1 MEIKRFFVEPSCVR
15 DGKVY
20 VEGNTYK
27 HLALVLRAKVGYKVI
42 ICVNDGKELNCTIES
57 ITKDTAVLKIDSEV
71 IADKRKVGVTLY
83 AALLKNSKLD
93 YVIQK
98 AVELGVKDFVP
109 FTSKRTVESKF
120 NIERARTIALES
132 AQQCGSS
139 FLTNIHEPISFED
152 LLTKLKS
159 HEISILAYEDENKAT
174 ICSVLNEETD
184 IALVVGPEGGFEPDE
199 VESVKKEN
207 VKVVTLGKRIL
218 RADTASIVFSALV
231 LDARGEL
238 DYDE

>member
-1 MEIKRFFVEPSCVR
+1 MEIKRFFVDPSCVK

-20 VEGNTYK
+20 VEGSTYK

-57 ITKDTAVLKIDSEV
+57 ISKDNAILNIDSEV
-71 IADKRKVGVTLY
+71 IADARKVGVTLY

-109 FTSKRTVESKF
+109 FTSRRAVETKF

-139 FLTNIHEPISFED
+139 FLTNIHEPISFET
-152 LLTKLKS
+152 LLTRLNK
-159 HEISILAYEDENKAT
+159 HEISILAYEDENKST
-174 ICSVLNEETD
+174 ISSVLKEETD
-184 IALVVGPEGGFEPDE
+184 IALVVGPEGGFETEE
-199 VESVKKEN
+199 VESVKKIGA
-207 VKVVTLGKRIL
+207 KVVTLGKRIL

-231 LDARGEL
+231 LNARGEL
-238 DYDE
+238 DYD

>member
-1 MEIKRFFVEPSCVR
+1 MEIKRFFVDPSCVK

-20 VEGNTYK
+20 VEGSTYK

-57 ITKDTAVLKIDSEV
+57 ISKDNAILNIDSEK
-71 IADKRKVGVTLY
+71 IADARKVGVTLY

-109 FTSKRTVESKF
+109 FTSKRTVETKF

-132 AQQCGSS
+132 AQQCGSP
-139 FLTNIHEPISFED
+139 FLTNIHEPISFEE
-152 LLTKLKS
+152 LLTKLNN

-174 ICSVLNEETD
+174 ISSVLKEETD
-184 IALVVGPEGGFEPDE
+184 IALVVGPEGGFETEE
-199 VESVKKEN
+199 VESVKKIGA
-207 VKVVTLGKRIL
+207 KVVTLGKRIL

-231 LDARGEL
+231 LNARGEL
-238 DYDE
+238 DYD

>member
-1 MEIKRFFVEPSCVR
+1 MEIKRFFVDPSCVR

-20 VEGNTYK
+20 VEGSTYK

-57 ITKDTAVLKIDSEV
+57 ISKDNAILNIDSV
-71 IADKRKVGVTLY
+71 KIADARKVGVTLY

-109 FTSKRTVESKF
+109 FISKRTVETKF

-139 FLTNIHEPISFED
+139 FLTNIHEPISFEN
-152 LLTKLKS
+152 LLTKLNN

-174 ICSVLNEETD
+174 ISSVLKEETD
-184 IALVVGPEGGFEPDE
+184 IALVVGPEGGFETEE
-199 VESVKKEN
+199 VESVKN
-207 VKVVTLGKRIL
+207 IGANVVTLGKRIL

-231 LDARGEL
+231 LNARGEL
-238 DYDE
+238 DYD

>member
-1 MEIKRFFVEPSCVR
+1 MEIKRFFVDPNFVK

-20 VEGNTYK
+20 VEGSTYK

-57 ITKDTAVLKIDSEV
+57 ISKDNAILNIDSEK
-71 IADKRKVGVTLY
+71 IADARKVGVTLY

-109 FTSKRTVESKF
+109 FTSKRTVETKF

-139 FLTNIHEPISFED
+139 FLTNIHEPISFD
-152 LLTKLKS
+152 NLLTKLNN

-174 ICSVLNEETD
+174 ISFVLKEETD
-184 IALVVGPEGGFEPDE
+184 IALVVGPEGGFETEE
-199 VESVKKEN
+199 VESVKKMGA
-207 VKVVTLGKRIL
+207 KVVTLGKRIL

-231 LDARGEL
+231 LNARGEL
-238 DYDE
+238 DYD

>member
-1 MEIKRFFVEPSCVR
+1 MEIKRFFVDPSCVK
-15 DGKVY
+15 DEKVY
-20 VEGNTYK
+20 VEGSTYK

-57 ITKDTAVLKIDSEV
+57 ISKDNAILNIDSEK
-71 IADKRKVGVTLY
+71 IADARKVGVTLY

-109 FTSKRTVESKF
+109 FTSKRTVETKF

-139 FLTNIHEPISFED
+139 FLTNIHEPISFD
-152 LLTKLKS
+152 NLLTKLNN
-159 HEISILAYEDENKAT
+159 HEVSILAYEDENKAT
-174 ICSVLNEETD
+174 ISSVLKEETD
-184 IALVVGPEGGFEPDE
+184 IALVVGPEGGFETEE
-199 VESVKKEN
+199 VESVKKMGA
-207 VKVVTLGKRIL
+207 KVVTLGKRIL

-231 LDARGEL
+231 LNARGEL
-238 DYDE
+238 DYD

>member
-1 MEIKRFFVEPSCVR
+1 MEIKRFFVDPCCVK

-20 VEGNTYK
+20 VEGSTYK

-57 ITKDTAVLKIDSEV
+57 ISKDNAILNVDSEK
-71 IADKRKVGVTLY
+71 IADARKVGVTLY

-109 FTSKRTVESKF
+109 FTSKRTVETKF

-139 FLTNIHEPISFED
+139 FLTNIHEPISFEE
-152 LLTKLKS
+152 LLTKLNN

-174 ICSVLNEETD
+174 ISSVLKEETD
-184 IALVVGPEGGFEPDE
+184 IALVVGPEGGFETEE
-199 VESVKKEN
+199 VESVKKIGA
-207 VKVVTLGKRIL
+207 KVVTLGKRIL

-231 LDARGEL
+231 LNARGEL
-238 DYDE
+238 DYD

>member
-1 MEIKRFFVEPSCVR
+1 MEIKRFFVDPSCVK

-20 VEGNTYK
+20 VEGSTYK

-57 ITKDTAVLKIDSEV
+57 ISKDNAILNIDSEK
-71 IADKRKVGVTLY
+71 IADARKVGVTLY

-109 FTSKRTVESKF
+109 FTSKRTVETKF

-139 FLTNIHEPISFED
+139 FLTNIHEPISFEE
-152 LLTKLKS
+152 LLTKLNN
-159 HEISILAYEDENKAT
+159 HEISILAYEDENKTT
-174 ICSVLNEETD
+174 ISSVLKEETD
-184 IALVVGPEGGFEPDE
+184 IALVVGPEGGFETEE
-199 VESVKKEN
+199 VESVKKIGA
-207 VKVVTLGKRIL
+207 KVVTLGKRIL

-231 LDARGEL
+231 LNARGEL
-238 DYDE
+238 DYD